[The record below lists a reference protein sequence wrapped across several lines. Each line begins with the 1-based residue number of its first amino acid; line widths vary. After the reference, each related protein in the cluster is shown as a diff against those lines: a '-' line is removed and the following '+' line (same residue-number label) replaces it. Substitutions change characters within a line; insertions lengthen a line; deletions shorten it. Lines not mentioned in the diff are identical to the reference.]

1 MLARVLGRLPPL
13 RLAAIGLVLLAA
25 VGVALWLTPSGDYLF
40 LPVEARPVDP
50 LITVASERERPPRR
64 RDEGGIYYVSVLV
77 RRASLL
83 ERLFPAIYDGSTLVD
98 GEAFKPPGISD
109 DALHEANL
117 REMSRSQK
125 IAAAVALRALG
136 YRVPAR
142 PDGVVIAAVGD
153 DAPAAEKV
161 RPGDVVLAVDGE
173 RVLTPLALRRA
184 LAAGGAGKPVT
195 LRLRS
200 ARRVRNVTVTTIADP
215 AQGGRPIIGVIPEQA
230 LDIELPVKIR
240 IDAGDV
246 GGPSAGLPFALDV
259 MEELGRDVDRGYR
272 VAATGEIEL
281 DGTVVEI
288 GGIKQKTIGARR
300 AAIDV
305 FLVPA
310 GDNARDAR
318 RHADGMRIVAVKSF
332 RQALRALATLPPAA

>member
-1 MLARVLGRLPPL
+1 M
-13 RLAAIGLVLLAA
+13 RLAAIGLALLAA
-25 VGVALWLTPSGDYLF
+25 LAVALWLTPSGDYLF

-50 LITVASERERPPRR
+50 LVTVARDDEHAPREP
-64 RDEGGIYYVSVLV
+64 DEGGIYYVSVLV

-83 ERLFPAIYDGSTLVD
+83 ERMFPVIYDGSTVVD
-98 GEAFKPPGISD
+98 GDEFKPPGVSD

-136 YRVPAR
+136 YSVPAR
-142 PDGVVIAAVGD
+142 PSGVVIEAVAP
-153 DAPAAEKV
+153 DAPAAEKL
-161 RPGDVVLAVDGE
+161 RPGDVVVAVDGE
-173 RVLTPLALRRA
+173 PVLTPTALRRA
-184 LAAGGAGKPVT
+184 LGGLRAGETVR
-195 LRLRS
+195 LRLR
-200 ARRVRNVTVTTIADP
+200 AGRRVREVTVSTIADR
-215 AQGGRPIIGVIPEQA
+215 ARGGRPIIGVIPEQA
-230 LDIELPVKIR
+230 VQIDLPVKVR

-246 GGPSAGLPFALDV
+246 GGPSAGLAFALDV

-281 DGTVVEI
+281 DGSVVAI

-300 AAIDV
+300 SAVDI

-318 RHADGMRIVAVKSF
+318 RHADGMRIVAVKTF
-332 RQALRALATLPPAA
+332 RQALHALTTLPPRA